1 MFPVYYFACIIYSA
15 EIKKSN
21 DLQIKSESKKN
32 ASEKS
37 RMKTPLKF
45 CAYFDVPLV
54 ISCHNTA
61 VLDLSGKG
69 CKSHATRTD
78 VVSTIHVRVC
88 IL

>member
-1 MFPVYYFACIIYSA
+1 MICKLKVKARRMQV
-15 EIKKSN
+15 K
-21 DLQIKSESKKN
+21 